1 MATRAVSDERPTAR
15 LNLLDELYLH
25 LDREEEPWSVHLEI
39 EVEGR
44 LDDDRIR
51 EAVAAAAD
59 HHPIARAQMRTSRGT
74 DVKYWWE
81 IQDALDPLPVDVV
94 DAGDEDEREATRQDL
109 LNRVPVL
116 DTPGP
121 FAVCLVHHPDGDSL
135 ILNVHHAAGDGLGAL
150 RLMGSIVRAYAGEDD
165 PTPDVDPLA
174 VRDIRDLVGPTS
186 VTDRIGRAVET
197 IKYLARGVA
206 KPTRVAP
213 DDPTGQPGY
222 GFATTTF
229 TPEDV
234 EKIGRHRR
242 DGATINDILLGALG
256 VTIRRW
262 NDEHDA
268 STGVT
273 YLMMP
278 VNLRPQEWR
287 FDVVANY
294 ASYVSVRLDPDELAD
309 LPTAITAAAA
319 RTREIKNQNLAGL
332 IVDLVEFP
340 TVLPTGIKQRL
351 QELIPLTGDFVVDTA
366 VLSNLGKLQAVPSL
380 GGEAGDVTAVWFS
393 PPGRMPLGA
402 SMGVATLNDRLHVTL
417 RYRHALLDAAAA
429 ERFGALFRAVLLDS

>member
-1 MATRAVSDERPTAR
+1 MASGAVSDERPTAR

-25 LDREEEPWSVHLEI
+25 LDRPEEPWSVHLEI

-44 LDDDRIR
+44 LDDDGVR
-51 EAVAAAAD
+51 EAVATAAD
-59 HHPIARAQMRTSRGT
+59 RHPIARAQLKSSRGT
-74 DVKYWWE
+74 DVRYWWE
-81 IQDALDPLPVDVV
+81 IHETLDDLPVDVV
-94 DAGDEDEREATRQDL
+94 QTTTDDEREQARREHLNHVPDL
-109 LNRVPVL
+109 
-116 DTPGP
+116 DSPGP
-121 FAVCLVHHPDGDSL
+121 FAVRLVHHPDGDSL
-135 ILNVHHAAGDGLGAL
+135 VLNVHHAAGDGLGAL
-150 RLMGSIVRAYAGEDD
+150 RLMGSIVRAYAGDDD
-165 PTPDVDPLA
+165 PIPDVDPLA
-174 VRDIRDLVGPTS
+174 VRDIRDIVGPTS
-186 VTDRIGRAVET
+186 ITDRIGRAVET
-197 IKYLARGVA
+197 VKYLARGVA
-206 KPTRVAP
+206 KPTRIAP
-213 DDPTGQPGY
+213 DDGDDEPGY
-222 GFATTTF
+222 GFLTQTF
-229 TPEDV
+229 EAHDL

-242 DGATINDILLGALG
+242 DGATINDVLLGALG

-262 NDEHDA
+262 NDDHDA

-278 VNLRPQEWR
+278 VNLRPKEWR

-294 ASYVSVRLDPDELAD
+294 ASYVSVRLDAGELHSLEDAV
-309 LPTAITAAAA
+309 TAAAA
-319 RTREIKNQNLAGL
+319 RTREIKEQNLAGL

-380 GGEAGDVTAVWFS
+380 GDEAGDVTAVWFS

-402 SMGVATLNDRLHVTL
+402 SLGVATLNDRLHVTL

-429 ERFGALFRAVLLDS
+429 ERFGALFRAVLLSG

>member
-1 MATRAVSDERPTAR
+1 VASRAVSDECPTAR

-39 EVEGR
+39 QVEGG
-44 LDDDRIR
+44 LDEERVRD
-51 EAVAAAAD
+51 AVATAAAL
-59 HHPIARAQMRTSRGT
+59 HPIARAQMRRSRGT

-81 IQDALDPLPVDVV
+81 IQDALEPLPVDVA
-94 DAGDEDEREATRQDL
+94 DATTEDEREQARQDL
-109 LNRVPVL
+109 LNHVPDL

-121 FAVCLVHHPDGDSL
+121 FKVRLVHHPDGDSL

-165 PTPDVDPLA
+165 PMPEVDPLA
-174 VRDIRDLVGPTS
+174 VRDIRDIVGPTS
-186 VTDRIGRAVET
+186 VTDRIGRVVET
-197 IKYLARGVA
+197 LKYLARGVA
-206 KPTRVAP
+206 RPARIAP
-213 DDPTGQPGY
+213 DGDTDQPGY

-229 TPEDV
+229 APEDV

-242 DGATINDILLGALG
+242 DGATINDVLLGALG
-256 VTIRRW
+256 ITIRRW
-262 NDEHDA
+262 NDVHEA
-268 STGVT
+268 KTGDVH
-273 YLMMP
+273 LMMP
-278 VNLRPQEWR
+278 VNLRPKAWR

-294 ASYVSVRLDPDELAD
+294 ASYVSVRIAPGDLDSLEDAV
-309 LPTAITAAAA
+309 TAAAA
-319 RTREIKNQNLAGL
+319 RTREIKEQNLAGL

-366 VLSNLGKLQAVPSL
+366 VLSNLGRLQAVPRL
-380 GGEAGDVTAVWFS
+380 GDEAGDVTAVWFS

-402 SMGVATLNDRLHVTL
+402 SLGVATLKDRLHVTL
-417 RYRHALLDAAAA
+417 RHRHALLDAAAA
-429 ERFGALFRAVLLDS
+429 ERFGALFRAVLLDG

>member
-1 MATRAVSDERPTAR
+1 MASGAVSEERPTAR

-25 LDREEEPWSVHLEI
+25 LNRDDEPWSVHLEI
-39 EVEGR
+39 QVEGR
-44 LDDDRIR
+44 LDEDAVCAAVR
-51 EAVAAAAD
+51 EAAD
-59 HHPIARAQMRTSRGT
+59 RHPIARAQMRNSRGT

-94 DAGDEDEREATRQDL
+94 EATTEDEREAARQDL
-109 LNRVPVL
+109 LNHVPDL

-121 FAVCLVHHPDGDSL
+121 FKVRLVHHPDGDSL

-165 PTPDVDPLA
+165 PTPEVDPLA

-197 IKYLARGVA
+197 IKYLVRGVA
-206 KPTRVAP
+206 RPTRVAP
-213 DDPTGQPGY
+213 DGGTDQPGY
-222 GFATTTF
+222 GFATATF
-229 TPEDV
+229 APEDV
-234 EKIGRHRR
+234 EKIARRRR

-262 NDEHDA
+262 NDEHEA

-294 ASYVSVRLDPDELAD
+294 ASYVSVRLDPGELGD
-309 LPTAITAAAA
+309 LPTAVTAAAA
-319 RTREIKNQNLAGL
+319 RTREIKDQNLAGL

-366 VLSNLGKLQAVPSL
+366 VLSNLGRLQAVPSL
-380 GGEAGDVTAVWFS
+380 GDEAGDVTAVWFS

-402 SMGVATLNDRLHVTL
+402 SLGVATLNDRLHVTL
-417 RYRHALLDAAAA
+417 RYRHAFMDAAAA
-429 ERFGALFRAVLLDS
+429 ERFGALCRAVLLDG